1 MIELLCTLT
10 LLTFSDS
17 DKKLCALREVLSIIH
32 KTGPP
37 VQMEK
42 KVSAKK
48 RIVSYL
54 NLSKTSSK
62 KNPHRFNLEKKFMM
76 RIDRYMNQIYQNLP
90 L

>member
-62 KNPHRFNLEKKFMM
+62 KKSS
-76 RIDRYMNQIYQNLP
+76 QI
-90 L
+90 